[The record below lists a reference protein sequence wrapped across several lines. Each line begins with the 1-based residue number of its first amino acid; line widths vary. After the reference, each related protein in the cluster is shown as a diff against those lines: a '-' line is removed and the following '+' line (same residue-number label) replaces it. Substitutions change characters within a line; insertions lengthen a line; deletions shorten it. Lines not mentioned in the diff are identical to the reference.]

1 MKSLVLALAM
11 LGAVSLSATAAPT
24 QLSKAQ
30 LDRVVAG
37 AITTTTTQ
45 TNGGG
50 NTPQG
55 SANGVP
61 TVTTSTNPAGSA
73 PPGQNK

>member
-1 MKSLVLALAM
+1 MKSVIALALIAG
-11 LGAVSLSATAAPT
+11 LGLASAASAAP
-24 QLSKAQ
+24 QKLSKEQ
-30 LDRVVAG
+30 MDKITAG

-45 TNGGG
+45 LNGGG

-61 TVTTSTNPAGSA
+61 IVTTSVNPTGKA
-73 PPGQNK
+73 PPGQN